1 MTLRLLAPAALILL
15 SQQALANSY
24 DKAQVLS
31 VSPVYGPSGHRMQR
45 VCEPS
50 DQAPVA
56 GGTSATGVIIGG
68 IAGGLLGNQVG
79 KGNGKTAATAA
90 GAVAGALV
98 GNSVGNAAASN
109 QAAPAR
115 QRCQMANV
123 GAERVTAYM
132 VTYEY
137 AGKTNT
143 VRMMRDP
150 GPTVTVAVTVVK

>member
-15 SQQALANSY
+15 SQQAFANSY

-45 VCEPS
+45 VCEPAG
-50 DQAPVA
+50 DAPAA
-56 GGTSATGVIIGG
+56 GDISATGVVIGG

-79 KGNGKTAATAA
+79 KGRGRGKTAATAA
-90 GAVAGALV
+90 GVVAGALA
-98 GNSVGNAAASN
+98 GNAVANN
-109 QAAPAR
+109 QGARPAR
-115 QRCQMANV
+115 QRCQMANA
-123 GAERVTAYM
+123 GAERITAYM

-137 AGKTNT
+137 AGKTST

>member
-1 MTLRLLAPAALILL
+1 MTHRLLAPAALILL
-15 SQQALANSY
+15 SQAAWANSY
-24 DKAQVLS
+24 DQAQVLS
-31 VSPVYGPSGHRMQR
+31 VAPVYGPSAHKKQR
-45 VCEPS
+45 VCEPG
-50 DQAPVA
+50 DETPAA

-79 KGNGKTAATAA
+79 KGRGKTAATAA
-90 GAVAGALV
+90 GAVAGALA
-98 GNSVGNAAASN
+98 GNAVANS
-109 QAAPAR
+109 QAAPPAK
-115 QRCQMANV
+115 QRCQLVNA
-123 GAERVTAYM
+123 GAERISAYM

>member
-50 DQAPVA
+50 EQAPAA

-90 GAVAGALV
+90 GAVAGAMV
-98 GNSVGNAAASN
+98 GNSVANN
-109 QAAPAR
+109 QRAPAS
-115 QRCQMANV
+115 QRCRMANV
-123 GAERVTAYM
+123 GAERITAYM